1 LKHGSMKFW
10 ICASL
15 TLTLAALCSAAA
27 ATQAKKQDSTPDAAQ
42 VKFPELRHPNE
53 TRLAGLRPGRD
64 TFAIAQ
70 KRFKEK
76 LFSEEANSG
85 SKAWRDACSGRS
97 IRLEVDAKS
106 VIQSVTLTTLDMQ
119 EGKCSDRRPDFLDPK
134 FWLTGLGLRMGDSQ
148 DRVVALYGEPNSSGP
163 ASKNG
168 QELELMYYQFD
179 WAGSDVP
186 QVMEVLCARDT
197 GRVVEITLAFPSL

>member
-1 LKHGSMKFW
+1 MKFW
-10 ICASL
+10 LCVSL
-15 TLTLAALCSAAA
+15 ALAAASATAMAGAPNTFQAAA
-27 ATQAKKQDSTPDAAQ
+27 QGPVA
-42 VKFPELRHPNE
+42 RHANE
-53 TRLAGLRPGRD
+53 TQLAGLRPGRD
-64 TFAIAQ
+64 TFAAAE
-70 KRFKEK
+70 KRFKAK
-76 LFSEEANSG
+76 DLVEEPNSG
-85 SKAWRDACSGRS
+85 SKEWRDSCSGRS

-106 VIQSVTLTTLDMQ
+106 VIQSVTITTLGAK
-119 EGKCSDRRPDFLDPK
+119 EGACSDRRPDFLDPR

-148 DRVVALYGEPNSSGP
+148 DRVAGLYGEPNSSGP

-168 QELELMYYQFD
+168 QDLELMYYQFD

>member
-1 LKHGSMKFW
+1 MKFW

-15 TLTLAALCSAAA
+15 LLCASTVTIAAGGRMAFPAAG
-27 ATQAKKQDSTPDAAQ
+27 QAPA
-42 VKFPELRHPNE
+42 HHGNE
-53 TRLAGLRPGRD
+53 VLLAGLRPGRD
-64 TFAIAQ
+64 TFAAAE
-70 KRFKEK
+70 KRFKVK
-76 LFSEEANSG
+76 DLSEESNSG
-85 SKAWRDACSGRS
+85 SKEWRDVCSGRS
-97 IRLEVDAKS
+97 IRLEIDPKS
-106 VIQSVTLTTLDMQ
+106 VIQSVTITTLGTQ

-134 FWLTGLGLRMGDSQ
+134 NWITGLGLRIGDSQ
-148 DRVVALYGEPNSSGP
+148 DRVVGLYGEPNSSGP

-168 QELELMYYQFD
+168 QELALMYYQFD

>member
-1 LKHGSMKFW
+1 MKFW
-10 ICASL
+10 RCASL
-15 TLTLAALCSAAA
+15 ALALAGAGTAAGA
-27 ATQAKKQDSTPDAAQ
+27 RISPPVAAQ
-42 VKFPELRHPNE
+42 TAARHNNELV
-53 TRLAGLRPGRD
+53 LAGLRPGRD
-64 TFAIAQ
+64 NLATAE
-70 KRFKEK
+70 KRFKMK
-76 LFSEEANSG
+76 SLAEEPNSG
-85 SKAWRDACSGRS
+85 SKEWRDDCSGRS

-106 VIQSVTLTTLDMQ
+106 VIQSVTLTTLGTQ
-119 EGKCSDRRPDFLDPK
+119 EGKCSDRRPDFLDPR

-148 DRVVALYGEPNSSGP
+148 DRIVGLYGEPNSSGP

-168 QELELMYYQFD
+168 QELELLYYQFD